1 MLNLSFALLA
11 RYRVVAVI
19 DLQAPPKLRC
29 LGRSSNNLFGFYA
42 TSSFQVSAAPLQ
54 QPGQIK
60 NVSPNWPALFF
71 SLLFYVLYILV
82 FINVQLL
89 WLVFIF
95 MLTLASHRLLFKT
108 CASRCPLTK
117 KKESI
122 PFLIL
127 CKVKELTYT
136 VALIKGRDK
145 NLPPPH
151 RLRLRRL
158 NTGGTNRSK
167 SLAALPKGPKGGVY
181 YNNIQRLASVKVR
194 LVFSGY
200 YD

>member
-1 MLNLSFALLA
+1 MLLT
-11 RYRVVAVI
+11 V
-19 DLQAPPKLRC
+19 
-29 LGRSSNNLFGFYA
+29 
-42 TSSFQVSAAPLQ
+42 
-54 QPGQIK
+54 
-60 NVSPNWPALFF
+60 F
-71 SLLFYVLYILV
+71 SLKPP
-82 FINVQLL
+82 
-89 WLVFIF
+89 
-95 MLTLASHRLLFKT
+95 LADVRKL
-108 CASRCPLTK
+108 K

-158 NTGGTNRSK
+158 NAGGTNRSK

-181 YNNIQRLASVKVR
+181 YNNI
-194 LVFSGY
+194 
-200 YD
+200 